1 MRFVFKD
8 LPLSTHPQ
16 AFKAAEAAQCAHA
29 QERFWEY
36 HDKLFA
42 NQRAMAIPD
51 LKRYAGELDL
61 DQLAFDA
68 CLDSGETADLVRQDI
83 AEAESYG
90 VTSTPMFFI
99 NGRLISGALPFE
111 TFETVINDEL
121 ARGER

>member
-1 MRFVFKD
+1 MPK
-8 LPLSTHPQ
+8 SGSGNTT
-16 AFKAAEAAQCAHA
+16 
-29 QERFWEY
+29 
-36 HDKLFA
+36 DKLFA

-90 VTSTPMFFI
+90 VTSTPTLFI
-99 NGRLISGALPFE
+99 NGRMISGALPFE